1 MDGERR
7 DLTGREV
14 VFLVGALERAG
25 VRCWIDGGWG
35 VDALLGR
42 QTRTHDDLDLVVV
55 STDVDPLLLDVLAPL
70 HFTIKEDL
78 RPTRLVL
85 RDHTDRQ
92 LDVHPID
99 VDPVTGDGRQRGAA
113 ADGGDA
119 RYPAADLGS
128 GVIEGRRVPC
138 ISPVLQLAHHTGYEP
153 TARDRADVA
162 ALCAAF
168 PGLVAPPGYERRD

>member
-1 MDGERR
+1 MAAERR
-7 DLTGREV
+7 DLSGREV

-25 VRCWIDGGWG
+25 VRCWLDGGWG

-55 STDVDPLLLDVLAPL
+55 SDDVDPSLLDVLAPL

-92 LDVHPID
+92 IDVHPID
-99 VDPVTGDGRQRGAA
+99 VDPATGDGWQRGALPG
-113 ADGGDA
+113 GGDA
-119 RYPAADLGS
+119 RYPAADLGT
-128 GVIEGRRVPC
+128 GMIEGRRVPC
-138 ISPVLQLAHHTGYEP
+138 ISPMLQLEHHRGYEP
-153 TARDRADVA
+153 TDRDRADVG
-162 ALCAAF
+162 ALLQAF
-168 PGLVAPPGYERRD
+168 PGSAAPPGY